1 MDFKLIGGILLIV
14 GTSIGAGMLA
24 LPVATHQFG
33 FIGASLLLLLCWSIM
48 TYGALLILEVN
59 LWLPENSNLISMAEL
74 TLGKKGAVVAWLCYL
89 LLLYSL
95 LAAYIAGGSELFF
108 GLFQHN
114 VDFLNPH
121 NAAILFTLFF
131 GLIVY
136 GGIKAVDYA
145 MRGLMVVKLTSYF
158 LLVILLLKFIHP
170 DQLGIIAW
178 QHQGLTAALMVTLT
192 SFGYAAIVPSLRV
205 YFASD
210 IYKLKQAILIG
221 SLIPMLC
228 YLAWNAAIIG
238 ILPLSGIYSLV
249 KIAAVPNTTAA
260 LVAALIANTHQANV
274 VLASQIFTS
283 ICVLT
288 SFLGVGLCLVDFF
301 ADGLRLQKQGWRKIF
316 LQIIT
321 FMPPLLIVL
330 VNPDIFVSALKYA
343 GFYCVTLLVIL
354 PALMAWSGRYKMKFL
369 GNYTVPG
376 GKFMLVV
383 LVAISF
389 LCMMSSI
396 II

>member
-158 LLVILLLKFIHP
+158 LLVIFI
-170 DQLGIIAW
+170 
-178 QHQGLTAALMVTLT
+178 
-192 SFGYAAIVPSLRV
+192 
-205 YFASD
+205 
-210 IYKLKQAILIG
+210 IL
-221 SLIPMLC
+221 
-228 YLAWNAAIIG
+228 
-238 ILPLSGIYSLV
+238 
-249 KIAAVPNTTAA
+249 
-260 LVAALIANTHQANV
+260 
-274 VLASQIFTS
+274 
-283 ICVLT
+283 
-288 SFLGVGLCLVDFF
+288 FLGGITLKLCLINTSHEL
-301 ADGLRLQKQGWRKIF
+301 G
-316 LQIIT
+316 
-321 FMPPLLIVL
+321 
-330 VNPDIFVSALKYA
+330 
-343 GFYCVTLLVIL
+343 
-354 PALMAWSGRYKMKFL
+354 SG
-369 GNYTVPG
+369 
-376 GKFMLVV
+376 
-383 LVAISF
+383 
-389 LCMMSSI
+389 
-396 II
+396 